1 MEVLRLSLRRYRFF
15 PEFGARLPINSSA
28 GCGTRRPSGGPGRM
42 SFRCAPRVPDR
53 SGLGAAGP
61 AVVRRLRYL
70 RRAIIC
76 FHVPNSRIRSFHI
89 RQPWLAVSYC
99 VPTMKS
105 FSSSDFMR
113 RNRKLENRYIK
124 YMIGL
129 RCIVRFRHVFLQGMP
144 ERSDRSRRDSDGFS
158 QPGQS
163 NEPRGGTRS
172 GSLAFCP
179 AARSVPGRGN
189 RRRAFRS
196 GVALRWTNDENVIPL
211 PP

>member
-1 MEVLRLSLRRYRFF
+1 MTHVFSVRGACSGPVGSGRRVSGRRSPITVSLS
-15 PEFGARLPINSSA
+15 G
-28 GCGTRRPSGGPGRM
+28 
-42 SFRCAPRVPDR
+42 
-53 SGLGAAGP
+53 
-61 AVVRRLRYL
+61 
-70 RRAIIC
+70 

-144 ERSDRSRRDSDGFS
+144 ERSGRSRRDSDGFS

-163 NEPRGGTRS
+163 NEPRGGARS

>member
-53 SGLGAAGP
+53 SGLGAACP

-113 RNRKLENRYIK
+113 RNRKLENRYDKTYDRGKIHESEAPTTTRLFDSF
-124 YMIGL
+124 YRLSI
-129 RCIVRFRHVFLQGMP
+129 
-144 ERSDRSRRDSDGFS
+144 RSTRRLASRTSA
-158 QPGQS
+158 
-163 NEPRGGTRS
+163 TV
-172 GSLAFCP
+172 
-179 AARSVPGRGN
+179 SVPISSP
-189 RRRAFRS
+189 RS
-196 GVALRWTNDENVIPL
+196 TM
-211 PP
+211 

>member
-1 MEVLRLSLRRYRFF
+1 MRGFRLIR
-15 PEFGARLPINSSA
+15 PPA
-28 GCGTRRPSGGPGRM
+28 CGTRRPSGGPGRM
-42 SFRCAPRVPDR
+42 PFRCAARVPDR
-53 SGLGAAGP
+53 SGPGAACP

-144 ERSDRSRRDSDGFS
+144 ERSGRSRRDSDGFS

-163 NEPRGGTRS
+163 NEPRGGADRGFARFLS
-172 GSLAFCP
+172 GRPFRAG
-179 AARSVPGRGN
+179 ARQPEACFSIGRC
-189 RRRAFRS
+189 AP
-196 GVALRWTNDENVIPL
+196 VDE
-211 PP
+211 

>member
-1 MEVLRLSLRRYRFF
+1 
-15 PEFGARLPINSSA
+15 
-28 GCGTRRPSGGPGRM
+28 M
-42 SFRCAPRVPDR
+42 SFRCAARVPDR
-53 SGLGAAGP
+53 SGLGAACP
-61 AVVRRLRYL
+61 AVVSSDYGIFVGRLY
-70 RRAIIC
+70 ASMYQS
-76 FHVPNSRIRSFHI
+76 SRIRSFHI

-129 RCIVRFRHVFLQGMP
+129 RCIIRFCHVFLQGMP
-144 ERSDRSRRDSDGFS
+144 ERSGRSRRDSDGFS

-163 NEPRGGTRS
+163 NEPRGGARS

>member
-1 MEVLRLSLRRYRFF
+1 MRGFRLIRPPVAERGVRPAVHDACL
-15 PEFGARLPINSSA
+15 FGARRVFR
-28 GCGTRRPSGGPGRM
+28 TGRVG
-42 SFRCAPRVPDR
+42 APRVRPSFVDY
-53 SGLGAAGP
+53 GIFVG
-61 AVVRRLRYL
+61 RLY
-70 RRAIIC
+70 ASMYQS
-76 FHVPNSRIRSFHI
+76 SRIRSFHI

-129 RCIVRFRHVFLQGMP
+129 RCIVRFCHVFLQGMP
-144 ERSDRSRRDSDGFS
+144 ERSGRSRRDSDGFS

-163 NEPRGGTRS
+163 NEPRGGARS

-179 AARSVPGRGN
+179 AARSVPERGN